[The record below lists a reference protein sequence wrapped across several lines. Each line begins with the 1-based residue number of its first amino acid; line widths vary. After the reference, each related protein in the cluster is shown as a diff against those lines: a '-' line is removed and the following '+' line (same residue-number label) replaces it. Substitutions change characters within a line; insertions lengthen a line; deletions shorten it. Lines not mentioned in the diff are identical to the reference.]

1 MEIFNVL
8 LCWYENFCFEKLIIV
23 YVSVYVVYIGVY
35 VVIMFLCDS
44 YNYNLMRFR

>member
-23 YVSVYVVYIGVY
+23 YVYVVYIGVY

-44 YNYNLMRFR
+44 YNYN